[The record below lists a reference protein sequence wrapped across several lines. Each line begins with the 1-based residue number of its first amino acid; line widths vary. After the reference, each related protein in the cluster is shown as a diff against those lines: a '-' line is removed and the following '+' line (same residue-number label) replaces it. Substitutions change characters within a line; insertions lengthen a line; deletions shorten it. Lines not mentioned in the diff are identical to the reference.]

1 MKPLKRTGRCK
12 VFLDFDRRAA
22 VTFGP
27 PTRTVEGKLLSNLM
41 KRVPKAPPKENQT
54 NQQRNASEAE
64 RKLRVHF
71 TNYVEE
77 LTSLKRSKQSKRQS
91 GNPNTISREEL
102 QSTAQR
108 YDKKLQDL
116 REEVNTKTGIGYK
129 IIEVSDRPNK
139 LKVLYQQTVH
149 LLEEEIPKQLQ
160 RRNKLVPYQANFV
173 EEHLKEARECKAS
186 LDYHWL
192 AYISKGTQPEMNA
205 EQSNATQA
213 VNDSESNNYQ
223 TDNPVAQTVQ
233 NGATASGQETEN
245 VSETSSAKQR
255 REERMKKFDI
265 EFETKIRLEQAR
277 FERRKLEL
285 EMQMKELETKHQLLE
300 EERELERKV
309 KRTALENDDA
319 CSQSTSARD
328 KSPFNWTP
336 KKRDVSDWA
345 SRIDN
350 LLTPDRSTAR
360 FEVTPEVNRQSHFS
374 RYRSSRERSSSVED
388 RDVSPRAGLLRYNT
402 GYSGSSSLPKLKL
415 NNFDGNPLE
424 WPEWS
429 SMSIATVDQR
439 PIPDSEKMSHLKT
452 LLTGKARS
460 AISGMGYSGQFYGAA
475 WSILERKFGRPH
487 VIIDAQLESLRKA
500 SQVKPHDSTGLISFS
515 FIDQNV
521 QEKLRAQGTDVT
533 LNIAGI
539 HGTKDLKTEK
549 VPLKIKGLHS
559 KVHSIEAFAHPSI
572 SLGNTNY
579 NYNKLK
585 QSFNHLSV
593 LPNKSFNLMEVGII
607 LGQDAYELQR
617 PLDYKIGTRSEP
629 FAVLTEL
636 GWVVSGPMTGK
647 RRQNV
652 CHFAFTEDVK
662 VAENIQ
668 TWWDIE
674 TYASKINVVSQSKKE
689 LQAQKMLEST
699 TKFTGERYEV
709 GMLWSEPE
717 PNLPNNYSSALGQL
731 YSLERRFQRDPN
743 LKNLYQQSI
752 DTDVEKGFVKILDES
767 EVKGTFGKEWYLP
780 HHPVLNPNKPGKV
793 RRVCNAAS
801 KYKEVCL
808 NDKLLAGPDLLHG
821 LIGTIFRFREGR
833 IALTADIESMFL
845 QVQVPE
851 QDRSCLEG

>member
-41 KRVPKAPPKENQT
+41 KRVPKAPLKENQT

-64 RKLRVHF
+64 RKLRVQF

-77 LTSLKRSKQSKRQS
+77 LTSLKSSKQSKRKS
-91 GNPNTISREEL
+91 GKTNTISREEL

-116 REEVNTKTGIGYK
+116 REEVHTKTGIGYK
-129 IIEVSDRPNK
+129 IIEDSDRPNK

-265 EFETKIRLEQAR
+265 EFETKMRLEQER

-319 CSQSTSARD
+319 RSQSTGARD

-336 KKRDVSDWA
+336 RKRDVSDWA

-350 LLTPDRSTAR
+350 LLTPERSTAR
-360 FEVTPEVNRQSHFS
+360 FEVTPEVNRHSHFS
-374 RYRSSRERSSSVED
+374 QYRSS
-388 RDVSPRAGLLRYNT
+388 
-402 GYSGSSSLPKLKL
+402 
-415 NNFDGNPLE
+415 
-424 WPEWS
+424 
-429 SMSIATVDQR
+429 
-439 PIPDSEKMSHLKT
+439 
-452 LLTGKARS
+452 
-460 AISGMGYSGQFYGAA
+460 
-475 WSILERKFGRPH
+475 
-487 VIIDAQLESLRKA
+487 
-500 SQVKPHDSTGLISFS
+500 
-515 FIDQNV
+515 
-521 QEKLRAQGTDVT
+521 
-533 LNIAGI
+533 
-539 HGTKDLKTEK
+539 
-549 VPLKIKGLHS
+549 
-559 KVHSIEAFAHPSI
+559 
-572 SLGNTNY
+572 
-579 NYNKLK
+579 
-585 QSFNHLSV
+585 
-593 LPNKSFNLMEVGII
+593 
-607 LGQDAYELQR
+607 
-617 PLDYKIGTRSEP
+617 
-629 FAVLTEL
+629 
-636 GWVVSGPMTGK
+636 
-647 RRQNV
+647 
-652 CHFAFTEDVK
+652 
-662 VAENIQ
+662 
-668 TWWDIE
+668 
-674 TYASKINVVSQSKKE
+674 
-689 LQAQKMLEST
+689 
-699 TKFTGERYEV
+699 
-709 GMLWSEPE
+709 
-717 PNLPNNYSSALGQL
+717 
-731 YSLERRFQRDPN
+731 
-743 LKNLYQQSI
+743 
-752 DTDVEKGFVKILDES
+752 
-767 EVKGTFGKEWYLP
+767 
-780 HHPVLNPNKPGKV
+780 
-793 RRVCNAAS
+793 
-801 KYKEVCL
+801 
-808 NDKLLAGPDLLHG
+808 
-821 LIGTIFRFREGR
+821 
-833 IALTADIESMFL
+833 
-845 QVQVPE
+845 
-851 QDRSCLEG
+851 